1 MLDAPNDDRVSN
13 CLDLRMDSPRCRSR
27 ATRLPGTTRCTARFA
42 AAAAAAVTIT
52 VPQLS
57 AERMTFYQV
66 EIGGRAKPGIGGSTR
81 I

>member
-1 MLDAPNDDRVSN
+1 MFDAPNDDRVSN

-27 ATRLPGTTRCTARFA
+27 ATRLPGTTRCTARFSA
-42 AAAAAAVTIT
+42 AVAVTIT

-57 AERMTFYQV
+57 AERMTFRLV